1 MSQQQQR
8 NAEIERRITYS
19 IVEFL
24 ELFWYPLSGGAP
36 APLELQKAMEAALR
50 AVHHARFDQLI
61 AEDFMDAEEAE
72 DDDEDYSQD
81 EEEEDDED
89 EYDSEEEEE
98 EDDEEEEKE
107 EDDEQDEK
115 KQKRSR
121 TIK

>member
-24 ELFWYPLSGGAP
+24 ELFWYPLSGGVP
-36 APLELQKAMEAALR
+36 APVELQKAMEAALR
-50 AVHHARFDQLI
+50 AVHHARFDDLI

-81 EEEEDDED
+81 EEEDDDED
-89 EYDSEEEEE
+89 DFDSEDEEEEE
-98 EDDEEEEKE
+98 EEEEEE
-107 EDDEQDEK
+107 DEQDEK